1 MQANIYLNFNGD
13 CEEAFRFYEK
23 TFGAKIEAMGRF
35 EGSPAAGQVP
45 ADWRKKII
53 HAWLMVGNTMILAS
67 DAPPERY
74 EQPKGMNVSLSV
86 DTPGEAEQIFAD
98 LSEKGSVRM
107 PMAQT
112 FFARRF
118 GMVVDRFGIPW
129 MVICQ
134 SEA

>member
-13 CEEAFRFYEK
+13 CEEAFRLYEK
-23 TFGAKIEAMGRF
+23 TFGAKIEGMGTF

-53 HAWLMVGNTMILAS
+53 HAWLTVGNTMILAS

-86 DTPGEAEQIFAD
+86 DTPGEAEQIFAE
-98 LSEKGSVRM
+98 LSEKGLVRM

-134 SEA
+134 SVA